1 VTAQLHTLA
10 IDRFGTL
17 FLSQDSGGHWE
28 PVTRQWSGRAVE
40 VRIQESLNVNGTAAA
55 GAKAGSA
62 EGGSNGSS
70 MDRAVAP
77 PVMFEMVNDSDL
89 VWVSTDGKTWNAK

>member
-1 VTAQLHTLA
+1 
-10 IDRFGTL
+10 
-17 FLSQDSGGHWE
+17 
-28 PVTRQWSGRAVE
+28 
-40 VRIQESLNVNGTAAA
+40 LNVNGTAAA

-77 PVMFEMVNDSDL
+77 PVMFEVVNDSDL